1 MLSAPALLTAEHRL
15 ADFSCGVA
23 SLDDWLKRRARL
35 NQISGASR
43 TYVVAKGEAV
53 VGYYCLASGALALN
67 EAPPVMRRN
76 MPDPL
81 PIAVLGRLAVDQSYQ
96 RRGLGVALLQ
106 DAVLRTLQAGDILG
120 IRGLLV
126 HALSAEAQAFYEHHG
141 FVASSTQPMTLIL
154 SLKRPASKRTV
165 GEYRGKIHIS
175 EDFDEPL
182 SLTNRETVSLE
193 SILPPRSDEANN
205 D

>member
-1 MLSAPALLTAEHRL
+1 MLSEPVLLATRHQMG
-15 ADFSCGVA
+15 DFSCGVA
-23 SLDDWLKRRARL
+23 SLDDWLKRRARP
-35 NQISGASR
+35 NQVSGASR
-43 TYVVAKGEAV
+43 TYVVAEGDTV

-67 EAPPVMRRN
+67 EAPPAMRRN

-96 RRGLGVALLQ
+96 GRGLGVALLQ

-126 HALSAEAQAFYEHHG
+126 HALSAEAQAFYQHHG
-141 FVASSTQPMTLIL
+141 FVASPTQPMTLIL
-154 SLKRPASKRTV
+154 SLKRSSAMRTV
-165 GEYRGKIHIS
+165 GEYPGQIS
-175 EDFDEPL
+175 IAGDFDAPL
-182 SLTNRETVSLE
+182 SLTNQETVSPK
-193 SILPPRSDEANN
+193 SVLPPDNE